1 LTAPDGEAFCGIRDS
16 FLALGGIAD
25 NVQYGRGPNGRGL
38 FAIDPAKPVR
48 LSVPRS
54 LLFPTDAVA
63 FADGKLTLSPQAR
76 AGEQER
82 RFFATYQNAL
92 SWAQGGRA
100 EVVAFLDL
108 VHTLPERARTCLA
121 KDFGLAYLFE
131 PHDEA
136 AILERFIRARHFDF
150 HGMAVLMPVLELC
163 NHSRHGVDFDVG
175 PDHVGVSGHFA
186 DGEVLLR
193 YGVADS
199 WQRFVQY
206 GFVCEER
213 AAYSL
218 PIEIRLQSG
227 RLGIG
232 HDPTDG
238 RRRNG
243 YVMPRIAIERER
255 VTLSHLLLGD
265 RDLPH
270 APRSVFIA
278 AALEAGIG
286 QPAIVFD
293 RIAHINRTTFLKLL
307 AAVEDEDG
315 GPAPAAIRRLARLQ
329 LEALSFAVGARDLD
343 MRSSSS

>member
-1 LTAPDGEAFCGIRDS
+1 LTGPDCEAFCNIRDS

-25 NVQYGRGPNGRGL
+25 NVRYGRGPNGRGL

-63 FADGKLTLSPQAR
+63 LVDGRLTLSPQAG
-76 AGEQER
+76 AGEQEQ
-82 RFFATYQNAL
+82 RFFATYQSAL
-92 SWAQGGRA
+92 SWAEGGRA
-100 EVVAFLDL
+100 EVVDFLDL
-108 VHTLPERARTCLA
+108 LDALPERARACLA

-136 AILERFIRARHFDF
+136 ALLERFVGARHFDF
-150 HGMAVLMPVLELC
+150 HGTAVLMPVLELC

-175 PDHVGVSGHFA
+175 PDHVGASGQFA

-193 YGVADS
+193 YSLADS

-227 RLGIG
+227 RLAIG
-232 HDPTDG
+232 HEPTAG
-238 RRRNG
+238 EPRNG
-243 YVMPRIAIERER
+243 YVMPRIAVEGER
-255 VTLSHLLLGD
+255 VRLSHLLLGD
-265 RDLPH
+265 RDMPH

-278 AALEAGIG
+278 AAREAGIG

-293 RIAHINRTTFLKLL
+293 RIAHINRTAFLKLL

-315 GPAPAAIRRLARLQ
+315 PAATAIRRLARLQ
-329 LEALSFAVGARDLD
+329 LEAMSCAVGAREI
-343 MRSSSS
+343 